1 MVYPARAATGG
12 LVLPGRV
19 PLVFSMPSNK
29 NVPRGPSDPGGLR
42 RVPGRRPNLLSR
54 RTMFSGSRARAHAK
68 EDSPVVTSPRVD
80 LPKADPKP
88 GPKPDPKPD
97 PKRRTS
103 HDDLIIMLV
112 GLAFLIAGTG
122 HAPYLAT
129 FFSRGYKSPMEFER
143 QAGLA

>member
-1 MVYPARAATGG
+1 
-12 LVLPGRV
+12 
-19 PLVFSMPSNK
+19 
-29 NVPRGPSDPGGLR
+29 
-42 RVPGRRPNLLSR
+42 
-54 RTMFSGSRARAHAK
+54 MFSGSRARAHAK

-88 GPKPDPKPD
+88 GPKPDPK
-97 PKRRTS
+97 RRTS
-103 HDDLIIMLV
+103 HDDPIIMLV

-122 HAPYLAT
+122 LAPYLAT